1 MALKNNYKGFTVLE
15 LSVIM
20 FVLSAMALIAAP
32 NIRSSINNYRLNCFE
47 RIIISEIRFA
57 QQEASVNWRENR
69 VYFSNT
75 SRMIYVKQG
84 PKIIKSDPYPD
95 SVKLDYTNFSN
106 NQIEF
111 NEFGN
116 PSKGGSIHISC
127 GNIKHTI
134 TVLPVTGRVKLYEY
148 EKY

>member
-1 MALKNNYKGFTVLE
+1 
-15 LSVIM
+15 
-20 FVLSAMALIAAP
+20 
-32 NIRSSINNYRLNCFE
+32 
-47 RIIISEIRFA
+47 
-57 QQEASVNWRENR
+57 
-69 VYFSNT
+69 
-75 SRMIYVKQG
+75 MIYVKQG
-84 PKIIKSDPYPD
+84 PKITKCDNYPS

-134 TVLPVTGRVKLYEY
+134 TVLPVTGRVKIYEY
-148 EKY
+148 EKF